1 MSNQGDKPPFEQMI
15 PLAVIE
21 INKRR
26 NGWTLSSLAFE
37 DVSQILLL
45 HAFNKY
51 YQFDPEKGEFSH
63 WINRMISYRMIN
75 ILRDNLQKFSRPC
88 VQGCQFNLGDNA
100 CGYTE
105 SKTQCSECPL
115 YAKWKKKKEPEY
127 NIKQGLSLDAHVQE
141 VNSIQSDFTDIDQY
155 RRLLNEK
162 LPEYLTVQELKIYR
176 LLFEDYKTEREVG
189 ELLKFVKGKGDGI
202 PGYQIIHKAKI
213 KIIKMAKKVIFE
225 EGL

>member
-1 MSNQGDKPPFEQMI
+1 MSNEQDKPPFEQMI

-21 INKRR
+21 INKWR

-51 YQFDPEKGEFSH
+51 YQFEPSKGEFTH
-63 WINRMISYRMIN
+63 WVNRMISNRMKN

-88 VQGCQFNLGDNA
+88 VQGCQFNLGDNS

-115 YAKWKKKKEPEY
+115 YAKWKKKKEAEY
-127 NIKQGLSLDAHVQE
+127 NIKQGLSLDSHVQE
-141 VNSIQSDFTDIDQY
+141 INNIQSDFTDIDQY
-155 RRLLNEK
+155 KRMLGEK
-162 LPEYLTVQELKIYR
+162 LPNYLTVQEFRIYR
-176 LLFEDYKTEREVG
+176 LLFEEHKTEREVG
-189 ELLKFVKGKGDGI
+189 EILKFAKAKNDGV
-202 PGYQIIHKAKI
+202 PGYQTIHKAKI

-225 EGL
+225 EGI